1 MTEWVYFH
9 DPATG
14 AHRATPPTTNG
25 AALAAWDTERA
36 AHVARCPRVIAA
48 AAAASHAVL
57 VLRVKLGILTDI
69 VEGRVPATVG
79 SFDELHDYVDANEYG
94 GLCDPADPNSERPH
108 LGPEVAAMQE
118 EVDAWLR
125 AGRR

>member
-1 MTEWVYFH
+1 MSRGPEVRIIA
-9 DPATG
+9 DAT
-14 AHRATPPTTNG
+14 
-25 AALAAWDTERA
+25 
-36 AHVARCPRVIAA
+36 
-48 AAAASHAVL
+48 AASHAVL

-94 GLCDPADPNSERPH
+94 GLCDPDDPNSELPH